1 METKE
6 LKKEIGRMSS
16 REKIELVEY
25 IIKSIKEQQ
34 NRERLEAAA
43 EELQEEY
50 EKNEELTA
58 FTSIDTD
65 DFYEPR

>member
-1 METKE
+1 METTE
-6 LKKEIGRMSS
+6 LKKEIGKMSS

-34 NRERLEAAA
+34 NRERLEATA